1 MKKRVKMHAFPFL
14 YSFSSA
20 GLQLSMREHALGVA
34 EAEGGTLTALAAV
47 VPVVTGGTYSREL
60 TGL

>member
-1 MKKRVKMHAFPFL
+1 MHAFPFL